1 MLDLNK
7 TYTTQDVA
15 DLIAS
20 KDDSQPRQLRVD
32 TQGVARISDD
42 YGNLNLGGLA
52 FRCETWDAGNGYT
65 GAQAAADPKWVE
77 KVEGIL
83 RANWPNPKSS
93 YIDH

>member
-7 TYTTQDVA
+7 PYTTQDVA

-32 TQGVARISDD
+32 AQGIARISDD
-42 YGNLNLGGLA
+42 YGASNIGGLA
-52 FRCETWDAGNGYT
+52 FRCETWNEGNSYT
-65 GAQAAADPKWVE
+65 GVEAAADPQWVD

-93 YIDH
+93 YIDY